1 MKVWTSMIQR
11 NSMIIGSMDF
21 DNPKDYSDTSFFD
34 GLVFLRTWLSELKVA
49 IE

>member
-21 DNPKDYSDTSFFD
+21 DNPKDYSDTPIYD
-34 GLVFLRTWLSELKVA
+34 GLVFSQNMTQ
-49 IE
+49 